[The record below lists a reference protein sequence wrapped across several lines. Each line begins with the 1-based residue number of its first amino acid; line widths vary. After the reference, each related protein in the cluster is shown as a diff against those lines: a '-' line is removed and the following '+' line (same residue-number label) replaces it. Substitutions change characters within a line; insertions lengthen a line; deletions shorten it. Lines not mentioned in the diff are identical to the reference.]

1 MRWLPATAT
10 LLYLNLY
17 YFRLD
22 SLELSANSFCP
33 STEART
39 LRDRLSPVSSLT
51 ELCAATVV
59 KRGLKVGPEDVTPQL
74 LNYLDSVMRC
84 LCGKPVWNNVITAL
98 VTMDLSRVANQI
110 SAGGLS
116 TVCIEAQLCSTKC
129 LNIFKNNPYAF

>member
-1 MRWLPATAT
+1 M
-10 LLYLNLY
+10 
-17 YFRLD
+17 
-22 SLELSANSFCP
+22 SANSFLP

-59 KRGLKVGPEDVTPQL
+59 KRGLAVGPEDVTPQL
-74 LNYLDSVMRC
+74 LHYLDSVMRC

-98 VTMDLSRVANQI
+98 VNMDLSRVANQI
-110 SAGGLS
+110 SAGGLR